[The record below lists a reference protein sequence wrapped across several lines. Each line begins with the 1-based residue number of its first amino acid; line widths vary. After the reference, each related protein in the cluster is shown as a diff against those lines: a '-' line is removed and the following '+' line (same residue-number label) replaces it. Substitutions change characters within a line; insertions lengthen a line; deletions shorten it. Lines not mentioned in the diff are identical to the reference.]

1 MTKLKLERWW
11 LKVKG
16 ENISKDENV
25 RNVDQ
30 ILTRVPGKGD
40 GSH

>member
-1 MTKLKLERWW
+1 MVGESER
-11 LKVKG
+11 G
-16 ENISKDENV
+16 NISKDENV

-30 ILTRVPGKGD
+30 ILSRVGGKGD